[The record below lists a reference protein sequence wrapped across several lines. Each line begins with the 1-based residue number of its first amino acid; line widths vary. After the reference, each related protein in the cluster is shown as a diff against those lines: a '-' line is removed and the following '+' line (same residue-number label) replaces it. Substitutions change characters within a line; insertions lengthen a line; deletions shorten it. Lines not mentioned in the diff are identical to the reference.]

1 MVADYFGN
9 VGSCSGQ
16 QQAAV
21 VESDHSYIGDGGGG
35 KGDIHGNLNY
45 LDAKDDTT
53 NEYLDDRA
61 KFSTSFEIQR
71 SLGKLGINADIQAE
85 SGRHDLSGTSL
96 KGHAIAG
103 IGLQYRF
110 NRQVEISSRIDNLWD
125 EKYTVNLIS
134 AQDEFRSYGRI
145 ALFKIKLRL

>member
-1 MVADYFGN
+1 MHEKLMGRKVN
-9 VGSCSGQ
+9 IQ
-16 QQAAV
+16 NW
-21 VESDHSYIGDGGGG
+21 I
-35 KGDIHGNLNY
+35 IHGNLNY

-96 KGHAIAG
+96 KGHAVAG

-145 ALFKIKLRL
+145 ATFKIKLGL